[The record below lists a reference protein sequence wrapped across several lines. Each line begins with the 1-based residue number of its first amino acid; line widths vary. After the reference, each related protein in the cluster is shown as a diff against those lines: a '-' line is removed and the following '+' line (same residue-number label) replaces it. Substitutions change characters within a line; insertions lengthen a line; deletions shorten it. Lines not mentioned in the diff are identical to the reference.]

1 MPPSDVPG
9 SRRLP
14 ALRLTHAEA
23 SPAETARVVPE
34 EVPVAL
40 VQDGS
45 THAVMLAT
53 PADLEDFAVGFALT
67 EGIVTSLDEIA
78 EGPEVVRHPDGWE
91 TRLWLRPEASGRQRV
106 RRRAITG
113 PTGCGLCGIDSL
125 ETAVPVP
132 PRVTADVALH
142 PRDIAAALRAIG
154 RGQVLGPACRAV
166 HAAMAWSRDQGPMAL
181 REDVGRHNALDKL
194 VGALARAGA
203 DAGTGT
209 PVPEIVVIT
218 SRVSVEMVQKAAVL
232 GAPVLVA
239 ISAPTTLAIATAEAA
254 GMTLVAVARDDGFEI
269 FTHPHRIRQ
278 PGFSRDVA

>member
-1 MPPSDVPG
+1 MPPSDIPG

-14 ALRLTHAEA
+14 ALRQTYTAA
-23 SPAETARVVPE
+23 PPAGTARVVPE

-40 VQDGS
+40 VHDGS

-53 PADLEDFAVGFALT
+53 PADLGDFALGFALT

-78 EGPEVVRHPDGWE
+78 EGPEVVRHAAGWE
-91 TRLWLRPEASGRQRV
+91 ARLWLQEEAAGRQRV

-113 PTGCGLCGIDSL
+113 PTGCGLCGVDSL
-125 ETAVPVP
+125 ETAVPAP

-142 PRDIAAALRAIG
+142 PDDIAAALRAMS

-166 HAAMAWSRDQGPMAL
+166 HAAMAWGRDLGPMAL

-203 DAGTGT
+203 
-209 PVPEIVVIT
+209 PVPEVVVIT

-239 ISAPTTLAIATAEAA
+239 ISAPTTLAVATAEAA
-254 GMTLVAVARDDGFEI
+254 GVTLVAVARDDGFET
-269 FTHPHRIRQ
+269 FSHPHRIRQ
-278 PGFSRDVA
+278 PGVSRDVA